1 MNPWVPTAAGFVPSG
16 SAQLYIFSPALTRR
30 TCRARAKLL
39 AAKSITNK
47 LLNQKAMDKL
57 LLLSEFN
64 WTIYIIGFMK
74 TKLPI
79 FLELSR

>member
-1 MNPWVPTAAGFVPSG
+1 MNPWVPTAAGFLPSG
-16 SAQLYIFSPALTRR
+16 SAQHYIFSPALTRR

-47 LLNQKAMDKL
+47 LLNQKVMDKL

-64 WTIYIIGFMK
+64 
-74 TKLPI
+74 
-79 FLELSR
+79 